1 MSGNVGLARKSFTLT
16 VIDSTSDPIRQF
28 FVHNGLP
35 TEMTHQNDR
44 FQLVLKADTIQRVS
58 P

>member
-1 MSGNVGLARKSFTLT
+1 MSGDVAGARKDFTLT
-16 VIDSTSDPIRQF
+16 VIDSAGTPIRKF
-28 FVHNGLP
+28 FVNHGIP

-44 FQLVLKADTIQRVS
+44 FQLVLGADTIQRVS

>member
-1 MSGNVGLARKSFTLT
+1 
-16 VIDSTSDPIRQF
+16 VIDSTGDPIRQF
-28 FVHNGLP
+28 FVNNGLP

-44 FQLVLKADTIQRVS
+44 FQLVLRADAIQRIT

>member
-1 MSGNVGLARKSFTLT
+1 MTGDVAAARKDFTLT
-16 VIDSTSDPIRQF
+16 VIDSTGNPIRQF
-28 FVHNGLP
+28 FVNTGIP

-44 FQLVLKADTIQRVS
+44 FQLVLRADTIERIS

>member
-1 MSGNVGLARKSFTLT
+1 MLGARKDFTLT
-16 VIDSTSDPIRQF
+16 VIDSTGDTIRKL
-28 FVHNGLP
+28 FVNNGLP

-44 FQLVLKADTIQRVS
+44 FQLVLRADAIQRIS